1 MPKNINLDPVLRLVA
16 GRLIEDRQRLSRLLD
31 VRSSEDFRDF
41 DEQERLLESIQAA
54 VRALDI
60 LEGRVSPDN
69 DQPPTSQ
76 VQQRRSTWISW
87 LRLCGRTEP
96 GISA

>member
-16 GRLIEDRQRLSRLLD
+16 GRLIEDRQRLSRLLE
-31 VRSSEDFRDF
+31 SGSTGDFRDF

-60 LEGRVSPDN
+60 LEGRAKPDEE
-69 DQPPTSQ
+69 DRPTGVANASAA
-76 VQQRRSTWISW
+76 VDMDKLAAA
-87 LRLCGRTEP
+87 LRPNGA
-96 GISA
+96 GH